1 MKAKKSFLFQNS
13 TCIDV
18 EEISDHVL
26 YSFEQRCGSHKSRK
40 YPPSPKARATGL
52 QGVDWKE
59 ARPRYLGYLCCVRL
73 HLLFV
78 LRILYAKHLKE
89 FVCYQLLAPCF
100 TWRKAWAHCHHIHG
114 FLTRYHFT
122 DRIISSIPPSSIPR
136 GSRRA
141 LVRIGK
147 TRHIEPRS
155 HVMVEPE
162 DIWPLLCSPIS

>member
-1 MKAKKSFLFQNS
+1 MCWTVLSRDVTATRAGNVLPQLCSF
-13 TCIDV
+13 
-18 EEISDHVL
+18 
-26 YSFEQRCGSHKSRK
+26 
-40 YPPSPKARATGL
+40 
-52 QGVDWKE
+52 GVDWKE
-59 ARPRYLGYLCCVRL
+59 AEIFGLSMLSKITPTCCFEHCVCQAPEEGYQSLFVTICHL
-73 HLLFV
+73 SLYYHLLALCV
-78 LRILYAKHLKE
+78 
-89 FVCYQLLAPCF
+89 

-162 DIWPLLCSPIS
+162 DIWTFVFGSLY